1 MKKKS
6 VEMRAL
12 ELAMLRYDGDCPL
25 DNLDVLV
32 DCGVNGDKCHSDG
45 AKCWKKYF
53 IRLAKKEMDK
63 EKI

>member
-12 ELAMLRYDGDCPL
+12 ELAVQMFSENTEGCRDCPL
-25 DNLDVLV
+25 YDFVNAEYCTKM
-32 DCGVNGDKCHSDG
+32 DCNRDILQYIMGK
-45 AKCWKKYF
+45 
-53 IRLAKKEMDK
+53 AKKEMDK